1 MSYILFKIL
10 PIRNIKLFLLV
21 ESFTAD
27 SLFAQSRQQYTLI
40 KMHIFLCIYISNF
53 KTNGLKQTLNQ

>member
-10 PIRNIKLFLLV
+10 PIKNIKLFLLV

-27 SLFAQSRQQYTLI
+27 SLFAQSRQLYTLI
-40 KMHIFLCIYISNF
+40 KMHIFFAFISA
-53 KTNGLKQTLNQ
+53 TLKQMARSKL